1 MKDNKES
8 KSDWPALLLLFI
20 ALPLAFTYGG
30 MWIGLL
36 VLVVG
41 VEALGWSKRH
51 ELPFPTKRNIG
62 AHHSFPSSRLTCRY
76 QTRTND
82 D

>member
-1 MKDNKES
+1 MNDNKES
-8 KSDWPALLLLFI
+8 KSDWLSLLLLFV

-41 VEALGWSKRH
+41 VVALGWNKRH
-51 ELPFPTKRNIG
+51 EGPFPTKRNK
-62 AHHSFPSSRLTCRY
+62 
-76 QTRTND
+76 
-82 D
+82 